1 MMSIWE
7 FLSQDVA
14 LFGGLHSPLLS
25 WVGSCG
31 LLAFFLW
38 HVARLTT
45 AISIVQGCYTR
56 VWPTLTRLTNGR
68 KSLQSEWLTIP
79 GLADTKKVSESLRL
93 AIGPSRFG

>member
-31 LLAFFLW
+31 L
-38 HVARLTT
+38 
-45 AISIVQGCYTR
+45 
-56 VWPTLTRLTNGR
+56 
-68 KSLQSEWLTIP
+68 
-79 GLADTKKVSESLRL
+79 
-93 AIGPSRFG
+93 